1 MNIKG
6 AWLLWDS
13 ISESTLG
20 KDAAIAL
27 LKAQHTPQLLYEVSE
42 L

>member
-1 MNIKG
+1 MGQYFRKY
-6 AWLLWDS
+6 A
-13 ISESTLG
+13 

-27 LKAQHTPQLLYEVSE
+27 LKALHTPQPLYEVSE